1 MEPELVTVQS
11 ICFGRPNARWLVKVP
26 GHLLGFSFLTVQEA
40 IDYAEKVCEQEQVL
54 EEVQQAGKA
63 DKAG

>member
-1 MEPELVTVQS
+1 MKHELVTVQS
-11 ICFGRPNARWLVKVP
+11 ICFGRPCERWLVKVP
-26 GHLLGFSFLTVQEA
+26 GHPASSFLTVQEA
-40 IDYAEKVCEQEQVL
+40 IDYAQKVCEQEQVL